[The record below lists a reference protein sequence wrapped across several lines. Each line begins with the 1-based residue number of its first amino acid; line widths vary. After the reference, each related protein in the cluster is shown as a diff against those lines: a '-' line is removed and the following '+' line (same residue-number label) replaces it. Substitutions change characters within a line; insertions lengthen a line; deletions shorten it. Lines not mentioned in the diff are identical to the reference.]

1 MRQKCFAKKNY
12 KVVII
17 MKFLLY
23 QSIVSKMFLVDALLN
38 TEYSLQL

>member
-1 MRQKCFAKKNY
+1 MFCEQNS

-17 MKFLLY
+17 IRFILH

-38 TEYSLQL
+38 TGHLLEP